1 MYSVAIIGAGI
12 VSQRHVL
19 ACAAN
24 PDTRLCA
31 VVDLV
36 EEKAKAAAEPYG
48 AAVYTDYMAM
58 LDQQKPDAVVINL
71 PHGLHESCA
80 VACAERGIHVLL
92 EKPMSVSWESCQRIN
107 AAFAKSGAL
116 LQIGHPQRYLAHNII
131 ARRIIESGELG
142 DIVLINEVRAVNYFV
157 PNRPRWFLKK
167 ELAGGGIWMNFGA
180 HSLDKLCFLTGS
192 SIQSV
197 TGKCTYENKDVDV
210 DGSAQVLAHM
220 ENGVT
225 AAISIV
231 GYNVKP
237 REESLIYLTKGSLCI
252 ARGKVVVTKDGV
264 DEEPSLEGCPAPFQ
278 AQFDD
283 FVQGIKDG
291 KILCNDGYYGAE
303 IIRHVESVWKNN

>member
-1 MYSVAIIGAGI
+1 MISVAIIGAGN
-12 VSQRHVL
+12 VAKRHVL

-31 VVDLV
+31 VADLV
-36 EEKAKAAAEPYG
+36 EERAAEAAEPYG
-48 AAVYTDYMAM
+48 AAVYTDYIRM
-58 LDQQKPDAVVINL
+58 LDLEKPDAVVINL
-71 PHGLHESCA
+71 PHGLHEACA

-107 AAFAKSGAL
+107 AAFEKSGAL
-116 LQIGHPQRYLAHNII
+116 LQIGHPQRYLPYNRK
-131 ARRIIESGELG
+131 AREIIESGELG
-142 DIVLINEVRAVNYFV
+142 KVLLINEVRAVNYFV
-157 PNRPRWFLKK
+157 PTRPKWFLKK
-167 ELAGGGIWMNFGA
+167 EMAGGGIWMNFGA

-192 SIQSV
+192 RVKSV
-197 TGKCTYENKDVDV
+197 TGQCTYENKEVDV

-225 AAISIV
+225 AAITIC

-237 REESLIYLTKGSLCI
+237 REESLIFLTKGSLCVT
-252 ARGKVVVTKDGV
+252 RGKVLVTKDGA
-264 DEEPSLEGCPAPFQ
+264 DEEPSLDGYPAPFQ

-291 KILCNDGYYGAE
+291 KILCNDGVYGAE
-303 IIRHVESVWKNN
+303 IIRHVESVWQKN